1 MTMMNPPEILQALAF
16 FDGTF
21 PRQALKAAIAQKD
34 AITPLL
40 LEELEG
46 LRGKFRDVDDDY
58 FLYIYCFFLLAQFRE
73 TKAYPLIVDLMIE
86 AGDEADNLLGEFIT
100 EDLPRVLASVY
111 DGELGPLFRLI
122 ETDGDEFVR
131 GAGFQTLSILYLYEK
146 ISRQEL
152 LQAFE
157 TYLRRCLEAPTTF
170 PIATGIILESIS
182 IHSTE
187 LKDLIDQVFDADLI
201 DETFVSREEVEQEFT
216 NRTLKQALQELRELK
231 HYKLVDDVIKEI
243 EWWHCFQEN
252 RGEIEKS
259 MLAELERLLVRKKFS
274 PNLEAM
280 SALPENDYAPKRANP
295 NKKAKQKQQK
305 QSRKKNRPKKK

>member
-1 MTMMNPPEILQALAF
+1 
-16 FDGTF
+16 
-21 PRQALKAAIAQKD
+21 
-34 AITPLL
+34 
-40 LEELEG
+40 
-46 LRGKFRDVDDDY
+46 
-58 FLYIYCFFLLAQFRE
+58 
-73 TKAYPLIVDLMIE
+73 MIE
-86 AGDEADNLLGEFIT
+86 AGDEADYLLGEFIT

-146 ISRQEL
+146 ISRQAL

-170 PIATGIILESIS
+170 PIATGIILETIS

-201 DETFVSREEVEQEFT
+201 DETFVSREEIEQEFSSK
-216 NRTLKQALQELRELK
+216 TLKQALQELRELK
-231 HYKLVDDVIKEI
+231 HYRLVNDVIKEI

-252 RGEIEKS
+252 KERKERTI
-259 MLAELERLLVRKKFS
+259 LAELERLFLRKKFS
-274 PNLEAM
+274 PELEAM
-280 SALPENDYAPKRANP
+280 STVTEDNSIPKRANP
-295 NKKAKQKQQK
+295 KKKAKQKQQK
-305 QSRKKNRPKKK
+305 QARKKNRPKKK